1 MTWTAIVPIDALF
14 HPTDF
19 FEVESIVVDQCRVD
33 QESRETV
40 TVILLHEARSLNK
53 TLFLLI
59 YASAY
64 ASIIS
69 RFQSDFWGI

>member
-1 MTWTAIVPIDALF
+1 MPIDALF
-14 HPTDF
+14 HPADF
-19 FEVESIVVDQCRVD
+19 FEVEAIVVNQCRVD
-33 QESRETV
+33 QESRETI

-59 YASAY
+59 YASMY